1 MKPIISQ
8 LLVDPPSSLEQHPDV
23 PSVNEVDDVLV
34 SCVGQMAVTS
44 ASDLLW
50 KPLNHEVSLQSV
62 SARFICLHSYILF
75 QVSSYFFGYVGN
87 EKVAIWM
94 L

>member
-1 MKPIISQ
+1 MDLFLQVLLKPIILQ
-8 LLVDPPSSLEQHPDV
+8 LDVDPPSSLEQHPEV

-50 KPLNHEVSLQSV
+50 KSLVHEVGLQLS
-62 SARFICLHSYILF
+62 SHFFLCLL
-75 QVSSYFFGYVGN
+75 
-87 EKVAIWM
+87 
-94 L
+94 